1 MTQNET
7 RGPMLR
13 EVIDAAMKKTLIPSS
28 IVLSL
33 WLAIVGRPTTADE
46 DSAAPP
52 PRPRLTVSEDLS
64 HPSSVKGCLSAA
76 CEATNSEDLDAFL
89 DCFTTGTRKKLRR
102 PAAMLFVQHDVS
114 MELVDHKVVHQTGNR
129 VQAVVK
135 YVTTRSGNRYTI
147 FSFVDLQREQ
157 GYWKI
162 ARESIQT
169 IDHEP
174 PASCTASRYSC
185 FGGQCR
191 VAR

>member
-13 EVIDAAMKKTLIPSS
+13 EVIDAAMKKTLIPSRV
-28 IVLSL
+28 VLSL
-33 WLAIVGRPTTADE
+33 WLAIAGRPTTADE
-46 DSAAPP
+46 DSAAPA

-64 HPSSVKGCLSAA
+64 HPSSVQGCLSAA

-89 DCFTTGTRKKLRR
+89 DCFTAGARKKLRK
-102 PAAMLFVQHDVS
+102 PAAVLFVQHDVE
-114 MELVDHKVVHQTGNR
+114 MELVDHKIVHQTGNR

-162 ARESIQT
+162 ARESIKT

>member
-13 EVIDAAMKKTLIPSS
+13 KVIDAAMKKTLIPSRV
-28 IVLSL
+28 VLSL
-33 WLAIVGRPTTADE
+33 WLAIVGRLTTADE

-64 HPSSVKGCLSAA
+64 HPSSVQGCLSAA

-114 MELVDHKVVHQTGNR
+114 MELVDHKVVEHAGNKA
-129 VQAVVK
+129 QAAVK
-135 YVTTRSGNRYTI
+135 YVTTRSGSRYTV
-147 FSFVDLQREQ
+147 FSMVHMQREQ

-162 ARESIQT
+162 AKESIQT
-169 IDHEP
+169 IDYEP
-174 PASCTASRYSC
+174 PASCTVSRYSC
-185 FGGQCR
+185 FGGQCGI
-191 VAR
+191 AR

>member
-13 EVIDAAMKKTLIPSS
+13 EVIDAAMKKTLIPSRV
-28 IVLSL
+28 VLSL

-64 HPSSVKGCLSAA
+64 RPSSVQGCLSSA

-89 DCFTTGTRKKLRR
+89 DCFTTGTRKKLRK
-102 PAAMLFVQHDVS
+102 PAAMLFVQHAVS
-114 MELVDHKVVHQTGNR
+114 MELVDHKIVEQAGNKA
-129 VQAVVK
+129 QAAVK
-135 YVTTRSGNRYTI
+135 YVTTRSGSRYTV
-147 FSFVDLQREQ
+147 FSMVNMQREQ

-162 ARESIQT
+162 AKESIQT
-169 IDHEP
+169 IDYEP
-174 PASCTASRYSC
+174 PASCTVSRYSC
-185 FGGQCR
+185 FGGQCGI
-191 VAR
+191 AR